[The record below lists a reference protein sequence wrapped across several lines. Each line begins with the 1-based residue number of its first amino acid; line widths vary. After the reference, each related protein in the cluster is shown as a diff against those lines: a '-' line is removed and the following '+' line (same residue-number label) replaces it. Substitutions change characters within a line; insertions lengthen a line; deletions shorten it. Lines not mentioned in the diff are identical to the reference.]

1 MSEETKAAKQ
11 TLVPEIRFE
20 GFSGEWESIK
30 LGAYNDVTKLA
41 GYEFTK
47 YVQYSDEGYIP
58 AVRGLNVKNEEVFFE
73 DVKYIDNSDFSML
86 NRSRLETGD
95 VLYTYVGTIGEAAVV
110 PENVKWYLAP
120 NVCRI
125 RPSEDVDGKFIM
137 FVLVSEKF
145 KSKELLKWVST
156 TSQASL
162 SMRNIREFNITVPE
176 KEEQNNIGH
185 LLGLSNE
192 YIKSKQKELT
202 KLQNFKQAMLQKMF
216 PKEGGKEPEI
226 RFKGFE
232 GEWEEYRLGELG
244 DIIGGG
250 TPSTSNDAYWNGTID
265 WYSPVEIGEKNFVD
279 GSQKKITKL
288 GLEKSSA
295 KVLPVGT
302 VLFTSRAGIG
312 SMAILAEEG
321 ATNQG
326 FQSIIPYDNVLDS
339 YFIYS
344 RANELKR
351 YGETKGA
358 GSTFIEVSGK
368 QMKKMPLL
376 IPTIQEQRQIGQ
388 YFYKLDQN
396 IQSKQAELKKLKQF
410 KQAMLNKMF
419 V

>member
-192 YIKSKQKELT
+192 YIKGKQKELT
-202 KLQNFKQAMLQKMF
+202 KLQNFKQAMLQKLF
-216 PKEGGKEPEI
+216 PKEGEKEPEM
-226 RFKGFE
+226 RFEGFE
-232 GEWEEYRLGELG
+232 GEWVECTIN
-244 DIIGGG
+244 DIGMIITGN
-250 TPSTSNDAYWNGTID
+250 TPSTSEASNYTDKGIPWITPTDIKSNNNVRAAKTLSNAGAQKARVVPEGSILVTCIASIGKNTIVLEESGFNQQINAVIPNND
-265 WYSPVEIGEKNFVD
+265 
-279 GSQKKITKL
+279 
-288 GLEKSSA
+288 
-295 KVLPVGT
+295 
-302 VLFTSRAGIG
+302 
-312 SMAILAEEG
+312 
-321 ATNQG
+321 
-326 FQSIIPYDNVLDS
+326 LDS
-339 YFIYS
+339 YFLLALSVHWSNSMKKI
-344 RANELKR
+344 A
-351 YGETKGA
+351 GA
-358 GSTFIEVSGK
+358 GTMDIVNRTEFSKIKTY
-368 QMKKMPLL
+368 
-376 IPTIQEQRQIGQ
+376 IPHYTEQKQIGD

-410 KQAMLNKMF
+410 KQAMLSKLF